1 MTDRSPAEL
10 TRHLQHL
17 LHQSAND
24 AAVLLA
30 LAEAAESN
38 PNRVGELL
46 AEVRRRAPRW
56 IEGLREAV
64 LLAQQQH
71 REV

>member
-1 MTDRSPAEL
+1 
-10 TRHLQHL
+10 
-17 LHQSAND
+17 
-24 AAVLLA
+24 VLLA

-64 LLAQQQH
+64 LLASSSIGRSDTGARAP